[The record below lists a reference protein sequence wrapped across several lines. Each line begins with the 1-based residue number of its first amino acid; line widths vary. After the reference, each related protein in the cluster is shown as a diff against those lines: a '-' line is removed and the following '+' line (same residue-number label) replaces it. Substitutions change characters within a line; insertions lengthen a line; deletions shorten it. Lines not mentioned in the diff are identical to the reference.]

1 MIPSGTWGVTPLSC
15 HVSQDQK
22 DLERKFHMKATPTYL
37 LDSLSNNDVT
47 FFIPP
52 YQRNYEWATDNCRV
66 LFSDVRKVSE
76 ANEADKKT
84 EHFFGS
90 IVYVVEEVG
99 FGVPAKYVL
108 TDGQQRI
115 TTTMLLLMALRDS
128 IDDPGYKKEIQ
139 RRYLENDRADESVE
153 YKIKLKQVES
163 DWEAYKLLV
172 LGHDVPANLKNS
184 AVHQNYL
191 YFRKALESLD
201 DIAKKA
207 LLEKGLMKFSI
218 ISIQL
223 EPDRNPWENPQEIFE
238 SMNSLGKPLSLADL
252 VRNYLLMGK
261 NTRQQSELYNGFW
274 LTLEKRLPGQ
284 LSEFIRDWMQ
294 ADQHRS
300 FKVARENNFKE
311 LYGAFKDIVRGRSVE
326 DLFGSFV
333 RFSHPY
339 SIVCGLEQTGHQRI
353 DQVITDL
360 NIIGVTPAYSYLS
373 EVLAAWDAQ
382 ELSDDDVI
390 AVLIGIRTY
399 LLRRRVLGITQAE
412 NKFYPVLGSRLDE
425 LLMSS
430 DKSETLFRQLSSQE
444 YALRLPNDD
453 EMVSRLRT
461 LNFYNLGRSRNY
473 PRLLLS
479 MAEEYLTKSRPAW
492 DDPRLQLEHIMPQ
505 KLNTD
510 WRNMLGEDAEV
521 VHQEYLNNIGNITL
535 IRHNQELGNKAFSEK
550 KLTYSG
556 QSGLQVTQNFV
567 IDRESWAAFEIER
580 RRDYLVDLIIE
591 NLLPIPQF
599 FKRASN
605 WNQSDRGSTSF
616 DSRETLNQLIGMSI
630 EFVSNPT
637 LTAVVISDSKVLF
650 EGEAWALGPLTKVL
664 KERGGAKVSKTSN
677 FHGASNWSWDGTR
690 LVELD
695 I

>member
-1 MIPSGTWGVTPLSC
+1 
-15 HVSQDQK
+15 
-22 DLERKFHMKATPTYL
+22 MKASPTYL

-52 YQRNYEWATDNCRV
+52 YQRNYEWLTDNCKV
-66 LFSDVRKVSE
+66 LLSDVRKVTE
-76 ANEADKKT
+76 ANLSNVKT

-128 IDDPGYKKEIQ
+128 IDDRNYKKEIQ

-153 YKIKLKQVES
+153 YKIKLKQVET

-172 LGHDVPANLKNS
+172 LGHDMPDNLKNS
-184 AVHQNYL
+184 SVYQNYL
-191 YFRKALESLD
+191 FFLKLLEPLVD
-201 DIAKKA
+201 EDKKS

-274 LTLEKRLPGQ
+274 LTLEKRLPGK

-300 FKVARENNFKE
+300 FKVARESNYKE
-311 LYGAFKDIVRGRSVE
+311 LYGAFKEITRGRSVE
-326 DLFGSFV
+326 ELFESFV

-339 SIVCGLEQTGHQRI
+339 SIVCGLVQTELRAL
-353 DQVITDL
+353 DQVIFDL
-360 NIIGVTPAYSYLS
+360 NVIGVAPAYSYLA
-373 EVLAAWDAQ
+373 EVLAAWEARN
-382 ELSDDDVI
+382 LSDRDVVE
-390 AVLIGIRTY
+390 VLTGIRTY
-399 LLRRRVLGITQAE
+399 LLRRRVLGIAVAE
-412 NKFYPVLGSRLDE
+412 NKFYPVLGKRLGE
-425 LLMSS
+425 LSS
-430 DKSETLFRQLSSQE
+430 SQEKMESLFRQLSSQE

-453 EMVSRLRT
+453 EMTSRLRA

-479 MAEEYLTKSRPAW
+479 MAEEHLTKSRPAW
-492 DDPRLQLEHIMPQ
+492 DDSRLQLEHIMPQ
-505 KLNTD
+505 KLNAD
-510 WRNMLGEDAEV
+510 WRQMLGEDSEA
-521 VHQEYLNNIGNITL
+521 VHQELVNNIGNITL
-535 IRHNQELGNKAFSEK
+535 IRHNQELGNKSFGDK
-550 KLTYSG
+550 KETYSG
-556 QSGLQVTQNFV
+556 QSGLQVTQNRV
-567 IDRESWAAFEIER
+567 LDREIWDAESIR
-580 RRDYLVDLIIE
+580 KRQDYLIELITQKI
-591 NLLPIPQF
+591 LDIPAS

-605 WNQSDRGSTSF
+605 WNQSDHSSTSF
-616 DSRETLNQLIGMSI
+616 DQRAKLNPLIGETI

-637 LTAVVISDSKVLF
+637 MAAQVVSDSRVLF
-650 EGEAWALGPLTKVL
+650 EGEEWALGPLTKAL
-664 KERGGAKVSKTSN
+664 KERSGAKISKTSS
-677 FHGASNWSWDGTR
+677 FHGASNWSWDGVK
-690 LVELD
+690 LVDLD

>member
-1 MIPSGTWGVTPLSC
+1 
-15 HVSQDQK
+15 
-22 DLERKFHMKATPTYL
+22 MKASPTYL

-52 YQRNYEWATDNCRV
+52 YQRNYEWSTDNCKV
-66 LFSDVRKVSE
+66 LLADVRKVTE
-76 ANEADKKT
+76 ANLSNIKT

-128 IDDPGYKKEIQ
+128 IDDRNYKKEIQ

-153 YKIKLKQVES
+153 YKIKLKQVET

-172 LGHDVPANLKNS
+172 LELDMPDSLKNS
-184 AVHQNYL
+184 SVYQNYL
-191 YFRKALESLD
+191 FFLKLLEPLID
-201 DIAKKA
+201 GDKKS

-274 LTLEKRLPGQ
+274 LTLEKRLPGK

-300 FKVARENNFKE
+300 FKVARESNYKE
-311 LYGAFKDIVRGRSVE
+311 LYGAFKEITRGRSVE
-326 DLFGSFV
+326 ELFESFV

-339 SIVCGLEQTGHQRI
+339 SIVCGLEQTELRAL
-353 DQVITDL
+353 DQVIFDL
-360 NIIGVTPAYSYLS
+360 NVIGVAPAYSYLA
-373 EVLAAWDAQ
+373 EVLAAW
-382 ELSDDDVI
+382 EGRNLSDRDVI
-390 AVLIGIRTY
+390 EVLTGIRTY
-399 LLRRRVLGITQAE
+399 LLRRRVLGIAVAE
-412 NKFYPVLGSRLDE
+412 NKFYPVLGKRLSE
-425 LLMSS
+425 LSS
-430 DKSETLFRQLSSQE
+430 SQNKLESLFRQLSSQE

-453 EMVSRLRT
+453 EMTSRLRA
-461 LNFYNLGRSRNY
+461 LNFYNLGRSRSY

-479 MAEEYLTKSRPAW
+479 MAEEHLTKSRPAW
-492 DDPRLQLEHIMPQ
+492 DDSRLQLEHIMPQ
-505 KLNTD
+505 KLNAD
-510 WRNMLGEDAEV
+510 WRQMLGEDSEA
-521 VHQEYLNNIGNITL
+521 VHQELVNNLGNITL
-535 IRHNQELGNKAFSEK
+535 IRHNQELGNKSFGEK
-550 KLTYSG
+550 KETYSG
-556 QSGLQVTQNFV
+556 QSGLQVTQNRV
-567 IDRESWAAFEIER
+567 LDQEIWDAESIKR
-580 RRDYLVDLIIE
+580 RQDYLIGLITQKI
-591 NLLPIPQF
+591 LDVPAS

-605 WNQSDRGSTSF
+605 WNQSDRDSTSF
-616 DSRETLNQLIGMSI
+616 DQRAKLNPLIGETI
-630 EFVSNPT
+630 EFVSNPSMV
-637 LTAVVISDSKVLF
+637 AQVVSDSRVLF
-650 EGEAWALGPLTKVL
+650 EGEEWALGPLTKAL
-664 KERGGAKVSKTSN
+664 KERSGAKISKTSS
-677 FHGASNWSWDGTR
+677 FHGASNWSWDGVK
-690 LVELD
+690 LVDLD